1 MDMPSLEHVVKTWAG
16 ALGSQLVS
24 VIRHGEPEPLQLL
37 VVLTEVRSKPLTV
50 LASEMRKA
58 GLRADLVFFTPSEL
72 ADSLDVFPLEL
83 LDAQSAYEVL
93 HGQDV
98 LAELQVPPAELRL
111 QIEEDLKTQRT
122 WLRQRF
128 LDYFQDPKKVE
139 RLPYHAFATL
149 PPVLRGML
157 RYKEVRVPSTREGQ
171 LQAAAEAFGLDFPL
185 LSQLQKGQGGVHVDR
200 YADLLDSLI
209 AAVENS

>member
-1 MDMPSLEHVVKTWAG
+1 MFMASLEHVVKTWVG
-16 ALGSQLVS
+16 SLGPQLVS
-24 VIRHGEPEPLQLL
+24 VIRHGEPEPLQLM
-37 VVLTEVRSKPLTV
+37 VVLTEVRSKALTI
-50 LASEMRKA
+50 LATEMRKA

-72 ADSLDVFPLEL
+72 ADSRDVFPLEL
-83 LDAQSAYEVL
+83 LDAQSSYEVL

-98 LAELQVPPAELRL
+98 LADLTVPPSELRL

-128 LDYFQDPKKVE
+128 LDYSQDPKKVD

-157 RYKEVRVPSTREGQ
+157 RYKNVRVPSTREGQ
-171 LQAAAEAFGLDFPL
+171 LQAAAETFGLDASL
-185 LSQLQKGQGGVHVDR
+185 LNQLQRGNGGVHVDR
-200 YADLLDSLI
+200 YADLLDQLI